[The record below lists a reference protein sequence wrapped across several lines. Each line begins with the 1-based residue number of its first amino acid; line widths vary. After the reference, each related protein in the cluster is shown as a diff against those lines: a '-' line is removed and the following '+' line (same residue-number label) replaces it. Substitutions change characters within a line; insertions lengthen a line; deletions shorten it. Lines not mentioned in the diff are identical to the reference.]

1 MSTINK
7 QDYSLVGK
15 NSAAA
20 VDSGLA
26 GADWYTSPV
35 TRAQLKVLLTRKDWP
50 AIRDTVIWFS
60 LLIGFGVW
68 GALWWGSW
76 LAIIPFAGYGL
87 IYASSSDAR
96 WHESSHG
103 TAFKTDWLNEL
114 LYEISSFMVLRESVP
129 WRWSHT
135 RHHSDTIIVGRDPEI
150 AVPRPPDIKA
160 LILSFFNL
168 KAWPNY
174 IKNIFLHSFGKLGAE
189 EKTYIPEDQYNATF
203 IRARIYLAIYA
214 TAISLCFYHQ
224 SILPLMFVGLPNL
237 YGAWLMPIY
246 GYTQH
251 TGLAEN
257 VLDHRLNCRTIYMN
271 PINRFLYWNMNYHTE
286 HHMFPLVPYHQL
298 PKLHQLIKADCPT
311 PYSGLVEAYREII
324 PAVKKQI
331 HDPTHYVKRK
341 LPHSKLPHSSAESAN
356 PADGQAQTFR
366 SEATA
371 TADGWVEVCDAAHLG
386 QEDVIRFDH
395 NHHTYAIYQ
404 SKEGSYHAT
413 AGICTH
419 GNTHLAEG
427 LVKGNLIE
435 CPKHNGRFNFKDGT
449 PARKPVCTALKTY
462 SVKMEAGALWIN
474 TAMVT
479 GCSMKQ
485 PEKIYHF
492 KVITNKNV
500 STFIRELVIEPLGG
514 TKLDYKPGGYLQ
526 FNIPEFENI
535 SLADM
540 QIDAPYA
547 ETWENL
553 AKDNIKPASNKIPAR
568 RNYSLASN
576 PKKDTQL
583 KFNIRIAL
591 PPQGSEHPLG
601 SGSSYMHRL
610 HPGDEISAHG
620 PFGDFHIKETENEMV
635 YLGGGAGMAPLR
647 SHISYLLESQNS
659 TRKIS
664 LWYGARSS
672 QELFY
677 DDYFEAL
684 AKKHPNFSFHVALSD
699 PEENSVLPSGF
710 IHQHLND
717 NYLKQHENVS
727 EIEFYLCGP
736 PPMIKASST
745 MLKEFNVP
753 DENIAFD
760 EFS

>member
-1 MSTINK
+1 MSTIEK

-15 NSAAA
+15 NADIA
-20 VDSGLA
+20 VASGLA
-26 GADWYTSPV
+26 EADWYTSPI
-35 TRAQLKVLLTRKDWP
+35 TRAQLKALLTRRNWP
-50 AIRDTVIWFS
+50 AIRDTVLWFA

-68 GALWWGSW
+68 GYLWWGSW

-87 IYASSSDAR
+87 IYASSSDSR

-103 TAFKTDWLNEL
+103 TAFKTDWLNEV

-160 LILSFFNL
+160 LFMSFFNL
-168 KAWPNY
+168 QAWPKY
-174 IKNIFLHSFGKLGAE
+174 IKNIILHSLGKLDPE
-189 EKTYIPEDQYNATF
+189 EKTYLPEDQYRATF
-203 IRARIYLAIYA
+203 IRARIYLLIY
-214 TAISLCFYHQ
+214 TTVIFLCFYHQ
-224 SILPLMFVGLPNL
+224 SILPLMYVGLPNL

-251 TGLAEN
+251 AGLAEN

-298 PKLHQLIKADCPT
+298 PELHRLIKEDCPT
-311 PYSGLVEAYREII
+311 PYSGLMEAYKEII

-331 HDPTHYVKRK
+331 EDPTYYVKRK
-341 LPHSKLPHSSAESAN
+341 LPHRDPSSKNST
-356 PADGQAQTFR
+356 DGQAQTFR
-366 SEATA
+366 SDTPAD
-371 TADGWVEVCDAAHLG
+371 ADGWVEICDASHLG

-395 NHHTYAIYQ
+395 DHHTYAIYQ
-404 SKEGSYHAT
+404 TKEGSYHAT

-427 LVKGNLIE
+427 LVKGDLIE
-435 CPKHNGRFNFKDGT
+435 CPKHNGRFNLKDGS

-462 SVKMEAGALWIN
+462 SVKMENGALWIN
-474 TAMVT
+474 VAAAS
-479 GCSMKQ
+479 GCSMKK
-485 PEKIYHF
+485 PEKMYHF
-492 KVITNKNV
+492 KVVSNKNV
-500 STFIRELVIEPLGG
+500 ATFIRELVIEPLEGSE
-514 TKLDYKPGGYLQ
+514 LAYQPGDYLQ
-526 FNIPEFENI
+526 FNIPEYDSI
-535 SLADM
+535 SLADL

-547 ETWENL
+547 EVWKDLVSQNITA
-553 AKDNIKPASNKIPAR
+553 AKNQIPAR

-576 PKKDTQL
+576 PEMDIQL
-583 KFNIRIAL
+583 TFNIRIAL
-591 PPQGSEHPLG
+591 PPQGSEHPAG

-610 HPGDEISAHG
+610 HPGDKISAHG

-647 SHISYLLESQNS
+647 SHISYLLETKNS

-664 LWYGARSS
+664 LWYGARSKH
-672 QELFY
+672 ELFY
-677 DDYFEAL
+677 DDYFEDL

-699 PEENSVLPSGF
+699 EEGNSDFPSGF
-710 IHQHLND
+710 IHQHLHD
-717 NYLKQHENVS
+717 TYLKDHKNIAD
-727 EIEFYLCGP
+727 IEFYLCGP
-736 PPMIKASST
+736 PPMIKAGST
-745 MLKEFNVP
+745 MLAELSV
-753 DENIAFD
+753 DESNISFD